1 MAVRLVSQKESLVVR
16 LPGPVLLIDEMER
29 YSVDV
34 MGSEFIFKRPTM
46 RGMQRFDRQARTGNV
61 INEDLARDLRLKSCL
76 IDWKTVL
83 DEDGQEIKFDAS
95 IVPMLPGSAVKL
107 PIDNAMGQAWPS
119 QGQHTAFGTASVTLR
134 RLTSAEQNVIFAR
147 HTRRGVVDRFP
158 AMEDMIKES
167 VQGWQGFYAA
177 DDVTDWHEVA
187 YSADHVSLVPQE
199 TLSLIFDAIQSHTS
213 QLEDDL
219 GN

>member
-1 MAVRLVSQKESLVVR
+1 
-16 LPGPVLLIDEMER
+16 LIDEMER

-34 MGSEFIFKRPTM
+34 MGSEFVFKRPTM
-46 RGMQRFDRQARTGNV
+46 RAMQRFDRQARIGNV
-61 INEDLARDLRLKSCL
+61 INEDMARDLRLKACL
-76 IDWKTVL
+76 HDWRTVL
-83 DEDGQEIKFDAS
+83 DEDGQELKFDPA
-95 IVPMLPGSAVKL
+95 IVAMLPGSAVKL

-119 QGQHTAFGTASVTLR
+119 SQGRKPDLHTASVTLR

-158 AMEDMIKES
+158 AMEDMIKEA

-187 YSADHVSLVPQE
+187 YSSDHVTLVPQE
-199 TLSLIFDAIQSHTS
+199 TLSLIFDAIQSHTT